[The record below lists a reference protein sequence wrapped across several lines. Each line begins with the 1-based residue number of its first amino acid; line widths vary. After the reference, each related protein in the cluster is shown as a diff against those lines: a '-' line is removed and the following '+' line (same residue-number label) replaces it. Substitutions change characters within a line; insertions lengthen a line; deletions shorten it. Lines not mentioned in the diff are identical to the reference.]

1 MPIENGFEFGQSM
14 NVEKELAKDYLQNDQ
29 WWKRL

>member
-29 WWKRL
+29 